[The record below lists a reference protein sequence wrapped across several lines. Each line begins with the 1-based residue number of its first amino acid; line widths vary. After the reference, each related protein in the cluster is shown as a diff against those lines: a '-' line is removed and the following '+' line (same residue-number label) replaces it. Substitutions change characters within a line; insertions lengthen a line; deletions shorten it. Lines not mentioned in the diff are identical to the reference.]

1 MMKTL
6 KILLFFTIFTMTIG
20 NVNSQN
26 TDQMKMDSLIESYKN
41 LTDKENKYNIEFV
54 ENKNTL
60 IFKFKTQNSEEIG
73 YKVILTDIH
82 PQGIFRYESENK
94 TFIRI
99 LSIDNGHR
107 FIKEKFRNGFRISN
121 TTNVIDIGLPKIV
134 DIEKAEKVIKD
145 LKIVLEKPITEPD
158 ETQIV
163 GPKSKNG
170 N

>member
-1 MMKTL
+1 MKTV
-6 KILLFFTIFTMTIG
+6 KILLCFAFMTIIIG
-20 NVNSQN
+20 NVKSQN
-26 TDQMKMDSLIESYKN
+26 TNQMKMDSLIESYKN
-41 LTDKENKYNIEFV
+41 LTDKENDYNIEFV

-82 PQGIFRYESENK
+82 PQGIFRFESDNK

-107 FIKEKFRNGFRISN
+107 FIKEKFRNGFRVSN

-134 DIEKAEKVIKD
+134 DLEKTDRVIRD
-145 LKIVLEKPITEPD
+145 LKSVLEKPVTESD
-158 ETQIV
+158 EIQIV

>member
-1 MMKTL
+1 MKRV
-6 KILLFFTIFTMTIG
+6 KILLCFALITMIIG
-20 NVNSQN
+20 NAKSQN
-26 TDQMKMDSLIESYKN
+26 TNQMKMDSLIESYKN
-41 LTDKENKYNIEFV
+41 LTDKENEYNIEFV

-82 PQGIFRYESENK
+82 PQGIFRFESDNK

-107 FIKEKFRNGFRISN
+107 FIKEKFRNGFRVSN
-121 TTNVIDIGLPKIV
+121 TTNVIDIRLPKIE
-134 DIEKAEKVIKD
+134 DLEKTDKVIRD
-145 LKIVLEKPITEPD
+145 LKSVLEKPVTESD
-158 ETQIV
+158 EIQIV